1 MRRTL
6 EACLKMCA
14 ETAPAHSLHKTTRKR
29 HEVRARWCVWYV
41 LSEIGWSSTQIGSRY
56 GMDHTTV
63 LHGLGKFRDALAT
76 KQRWA
81 IALLDAATQTT
92 PQ

>member
-1 MRRTL
+1 
-6 EACLKMCA
+6 
-14 ETAPAHSLHKTTRKR
+14 
-29 HEVRARWCVWYV
+29 
-41 LSEIGWSSTQIGSRY
+41 
-56 GMDHTTV
+56 MDHTTV